1 MGHPHTGTTH
11 FKSRVLRPHGS
22 NFLAVDVS
30 VNRTARRNLRQGVR
44 HTQGT
49 DVACV
54 PNLVR
59 ALHVAQNSIV
69 NVTVG
74 VGKQGDVHRSQ
85 GLCPWEVQN
94 RPKCRKFHRM
104 TTSLNH
110 ILATLALLL
119 LVLGSATAQSGKPS
133 RGAEKAYAKAL
144 EAYRFLSYNLAVE
157 HLDKALD
164 KSPDFAEAWFLK
176 AQIYQEVDHPQLEE
190 VLARALNVDG
200 QRFPH
205 GWVELAQ
212 VQWELG
218 KYDEGLASLAQLE
231 ALGLSRMSQE
241 MEDKRAWV
249 EAGLHFAQQTT
260 ASGED
265 FVQASEVLGE
275 LNTPDLEYYGALDLT
290 GMRMVLTRSGKNGS
304 LPSVPGVQGGEDFF
318 ESFIRDDGTWSPPV
332 PLPGVNTPMNEG
344 APTLSGDGRTMIFT
358 ACETPRDGYGPRRG
372 KGSCDLFESVWDEA
386 SRTWSMGQN
395 LGAPNSKGWESQ
407 PALSADGNT
416 LVFAKSVKGH
426 LEPSD
431 LVVCHR
437 LDNGGWST
445 PRKLPGSVNTERTEE
460 SPFLHP
466 DGKTLYFSSDG
477 HPGFGKL
484 DVFVSKLQKDGTW
497 GEPQNLGPGVNSA
510 GKDNSLMVMPRGGVA
525 LFATTRESGNLDF
538 WQVELPEDAKPI
550 EVAMLQGVVRD
561 SQTGE
566 ALQAEVTL
574 IDLETGQVIG
584 KTASR
589 SSEGFVMPLPGLGS
603 YSFEASADGH
613 MFGMTM
619 YNQTGGTDLNRSPFV
634 HIDLDPIEVG
644 STFTL
649 DAIQFESGLASL
661 SSSYQAGCERLA
673 QWMSENPD
681 VNIRVVG
688 HTDNVGSV
696 PFNMALSEDRAKAV
710 QAFLVQRDVAVSRIQ
725 VEGKGPLEPIADNE
739 TEEGRA
745 VNRRVQVVVLE

>member
-1 MGHPHTGTTH
+1 
-11 FKSRVLRPHGS
+11 
-22 NFLAVDVS
+22 
-30 VNRTARRNLRQGVR
+30 
-44 HTQGT
+44 
-49 DVACV
+49 
-54 PNLVR
+54 
-59 ALHVAQNSIV
+59 
-69 NVTVG
+69 
-74 VGKQGDVHRSQ
+74 
-85 GLCPWEVQN
+85 
-94 RPKCRKFHRM
+94 
-104 TTSLNH
+104 
-110 ILATLALLL
+110 
-119 LVLGSATAQSGKPS
+119 
-133 RGAEKAYAKAL
+133 
-144 EAYRFLSYNLAVE
+144 
-157 HLDKALD
+157 
-164 KSPDFAEAWFLK
+164 
-176 AQIYQEVDHPQLEE
+176 
-190 VLARALNVDG
+190 
-200 QRFPH
+200 
-205 GWVELAQ
+205 
-212 VQWELG
+212 
-218 KYDEGLASLAQLE
+218 
-231 ALGLSRMSQE
+231 
-241 MEDKRAWV
+241 
-249 EAGLHFAQQTT
+249 
-260 ASGED
+260 
-265 FVQASEVLGE
+265 
-275 LNTPDLEYYGALDLT
+275 
-290 GMRMVLTRSGKNGS
+290 
-304 LPSVPGVQGGEDFF
+304 
-318 ESFIRDDGTWSPPV
+318 
-332 PLPGVNTPMNEG
+332 
-344 APTLSGDGRTMIFT
+344 
-358 ACETPRDGYGPRRG
+358 
-372 KGSCDLFESVWDEA
+372 
-386 SRTWSMGQN
+386 
-395 LGAPNSKGWESQ
+395 
-407 PALSADGNT
+407 
-416 LVFAKSVKGH
+416 
-426 LEPSD
+426 